1 MQVICLNLFCET
13 KLHFI
18 IFKSLEP
25 LVQTIAGLCDN
36 KLTTVLCCY
45 EQRTTGNKPELE
57 KKFFEVSDSLVD

>member
-13 KLHFI
+13 ELHFI

-57 KKFFEVSDSLVD
+57 KKFFEVSDSWVD